1 MAAIN
6 SNISRTILRPRSRC
20 DMSIFVS
27 IQCCTCFIPTVF
39 VCVCVVVMTHNIA
52 IYYNLKLHMLF
63 LLNSSLATRSTFFH
77 RLHHHPKQ
85 SMHLATP
92 LFLLA
97 SARTLFANLVAPKSL
112 RQASQRRDSVPPLRN
127 VKPNCEHAR
136 QILRALR
143 SILCSNSHSGMFP
156 FAQEGTLHLTRGRF
170 LHSTQTKSA
179 APVIPRRTSR
189 SFCDGKTM
197 CPRS

>member
-1 MAAIN
+1 
-6 SNISRTILRPRSRC
+6 
-20 DMSIFVS
+20 MSIFVS
-27 IQCCTCFIPTVF
+27 SQLCTCFIPTVF
-39 VCVCVVVMTHNIA
+39 VCMLLMTHNIP
-52 IYYNLKLHMLF
+52 IYYNLKLHLLF

-92 LFLLA
+92 VFLLA
-97 SARTLFANLVAPKSL
+97 FARTLFANLVAPKSL

-170 LHSTQTKSA
+170 LHSTQTKFA
-179 APVIPRRTSR
+179 ALVCPLRTLR
-189 SFCDGKTM
+189 SILDGKRI